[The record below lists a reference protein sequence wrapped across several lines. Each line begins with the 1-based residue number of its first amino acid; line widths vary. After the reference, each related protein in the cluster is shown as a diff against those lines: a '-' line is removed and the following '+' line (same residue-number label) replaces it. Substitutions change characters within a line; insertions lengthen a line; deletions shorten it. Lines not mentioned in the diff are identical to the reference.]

1 MTSSMSRQAILDKIA
16 VVLGE
21 IVGEDDL
28 ALTEATTADE
38 VPDWDSIN
46 HVKLLIT
53 LEDELGFRFE
63 TSETSS
69 LDNVGQLVDLVERK
83 LSA

>member
-1 MTSSMSRQAILDKIA
+1 MTSIISREAILEKIA
-16 VVLGE
+16 TVLGE

-28 ALTEATTADE
+28 SLTEATTADE
-38 VPDWDSIN
+38 VPEWDSIN
-46 HVKLLIT
+46 HVKLLIS

-69 LDNVGQLVDLVERK
+69 LDNVGQLVDLVQRK